1 MTLSIEKAKTKPRR
15 SDENAES
22 KSNTLVILSVREG
35 GISLP
40 RV

>member
-1 MTLSIEKAKTKPRR
+1 MTLSIEEAKTKPRR

-22 KSNTLVILSVREG
+22 KSNTLVILFVREG
-35 GISLP
+35 CISSP